1 MGSCLSSQNITFS
14 VKDSYSRCF
23 GKLNLPS
30 FFVIFGMLLIGIWYQ
45 AIQLLHGKT
54 IGELIFEIQSAFKVM
69 LKSVSENE
77 TDILFFK
84 KD

>member
-1 MGSCLSSQNITFS
+1 
-14 VKDSYSRCF
+14 
-23 GKLNLPS
+23 
-30 FFVIFGMLLIGIWYQ
+30 MLLIGIWYQ